1 MTALCCFVAFVLLA
15 QPQDPPGAGAVVA
28 LSDVN
33 LDTVPLTVWYEE
45 WLTSPGRA
53 PLQGARLTLAVRRDR
68 STAKERVVY
77 SLDGAKVASHI
88 REIGFGNGDRI
99 RTDEILRLVTALR
112 TAFVF
117 SEDLP
122 VVTARSN
129 CSLDFTGRR
138 VFSYADEGTKFLG
151 YRVVVERRQAGLRR
165 MTSWRSPELGCVE
178 LRRLA
183 EFLDSDGRVTDASE
197 LKAVRVAV
205 GDPVEGL
212 FSVPLDYEHV
222 SFSEAFRRSA
232 KAMGRTVDDAEILRF
247 RSMDEAWRRRRI
259 PDLATAG
266 NAERPSTRKP
276 VPVPH

>member
-1 MTALCCFVAFVLLA
+1 MTALCCLVAFVFLP
-15 QPQDPPGAGAVVA
+15 QPQDPPGAGATVA

-33 LDTVPLTVWYEE
+33 LDTVPLTVWHEE

-68 STAKERVVY
+68 STSKERVVD

-129 CSLDFTGRR
+129 CLLDFTGRR
-138 VFSYADEGTKFLG
+138 VFSYADEGTTFLG

-165 MTSWRSPELGCVE
+165 ITSWRSPELGCVE
-178 LRRLA
+178 LRRVA
-183 EFLDSDGRVTDASE
+183 EFLDSAGRVTDSSE
-197 LKAVRVAV
+197 LKAVRVAA
-205 GDPVEGL
+205 GEPGTDL
-212 FSVPLDYEHV
+212 FSVPLGYEHV

-232 KAMGRTVDDAEILRF
+232 KAMGRTVDDAEIQGF
-247 RSMDEAWRRRRI
+247 RSMDEAWRRRKSQN
-259 PDLATAG
+259 LATAG
-266 NAERPSTRKP
+266 KGERPSTTNPLP
-276 VPVPH
+276 VPR